1 MKIDSTETAL
11 YLDGVI
17 TWQYDKSPTLLALFD
32 VMKSVFRATFSDFLN
47 NFKNFVMDIKN
58 IGTGGEISASSALA
72 IWGIVTGLPRPN
84 VTIDN
89 AFMPISDD
97 LYKRLISARLHQMY
111 SAGSMAAIESFMYEA
126 FGDSV
131 YILDNNDMT
140 ISIITREGLTAEEQA
155 LINSDDFEGK
165 VLELPIGVG
174 TRKIGRVTG
183 QFGLNIT
190 ESEGQNLENFAQSQ
204 SNSYGGSLS

>member
-11 YLDGVI
+11 NLDGVI
-17 TWQYDKSPTLLALFD
+17 TWQYDKSPTLLALLD
-32 VMKSVFRATFSDFLN
+32 VMKSLSRATFSDFLN
-47 NFKNFVMDIKN
+47 DFKNFAMDIKN

-72 IWGIVTGLPRPN
+72 IWGIVTCLPRPN

-89 AFMPISDD
+89 ESVPISDD

-111 SAGSMAAIESFMYEA
+111 SEGSTAAIESFIYDV

-131 YILDNNDMT
+131 YISDNNDMT
-140 ISIITREGLTAEEQA
+140 ISIITRDGLTAEEQA

-174 TRKIGRVTG
+174 TRKIGKVTG

-190 ESEGQNLENFAQSQ
+190 ESEGQNLENFAQYQ
-204 SNSYGGSLS
+204 SDSHGGSLS

>member
-11 YLDGVI
+11 NLDGVI
-17 TWQYDKSPTLLALFD
+17 TWQYDKSQTLLALLD
-32 VMKSVFRATFSDFLN
+32 VMKSLSRATFSDFLN
-47 NFKNFVMDIKN
+47 DFKNFAMDIKN

-89 AFMPISDD
+89 ESVPISDD

-111 SAGSMAAIESFMYEA
+111 SEGSTAAIESFIYDA

-131 YILDNNDMT
+131 YIFDNNDMT
-140 ISIITREGLTAEEQA
+140 ISIITRDGLTAEEQA

-174 TRKIGRVTG
+174 TRKIGKVTG

-204 SNSYGGSLS
+204 SDSHGGSLS

>member
-1 MKIDSTETAL
+1 MKIDSTEIAL
-11 YLDGVI
+11 NLDDVI
-17 TWQYDKSPTLLALFD
+17 TWQYDKSQTLLALFD
-32 VMKSVFRATFSDFLN
+32 VMKSLSRATFSDFLN
-47 NFKNFVMDIKN
+47 SFKNFVMDIKN

-89 AFMPISDD
+89 ASVPISDD

-111 SAGSMAAIESFMYEA
+111 STGSMSAIESFMYEA

-140 ISIITREGLTAEEQA
+140 ISIITRDGLTAEEQA

-174 TRKIGRVTG
+174 TRKIGKVTG
-183 QFGLNIT
+183 QFGLNMT
-190 ESEGQNLENFAQSQ
+190 ESEGQNLENFAQHQ
-204 SNSYGGSLS
+204 SDSHGGSLS